1 MMNII
6 HKHIDYFMRRL
17 VALCSCLLLT
27 LTVSAQTWEDVR
39 ESEDYIYGEGWGSTV
54 AEAERNALANLIG
67 KIATNVTGE
76 AQSSVKVQHGDG
88 KLNEESQFTQTVN
101 TYSQAT
107 LTNTQQQVLKSEPD
121 AYVVRWIKKSEVE
134 KIFESRKRKAID
146 LVESALRADKKGKV
160 DDVLRNYYWALTLL
174 KSLQYPNDV
183 MYTDD
188 DGEEHVLTNWIKEEM
203 DDTFDDLKVIYDG
216 REGNDVHLS
225 ITYKDKPVNS
235 VDYCFWDGQSWSAIY
250 SAKDGWGVLE
260 LAPGYESSHVQLKF
274 EYEYAGEA
282 KIDKEV
288 EMVLNAVKGTPMPDA
303 FKNVKLE
310 NKEKPKERAERQQK
324 MASESFTTNAAEVI
338 APPKPIAKKDKDASK
353 YMSALEQVVK
363 AIKQKNYDSVRS
375 FFSDGGWDMFTKLM
389 KYGKGKV
396 LDSSDIRLYEDN
408 GSVLVRGLR
417 MSFSFASGVRKSFV
431 EDVVFAFDEGQK
443 IDNISFGLG
452 KTAEDDILNKGVWEE
467 KSRFAI
473 MNFLENYKTAYALKR
488 LDYIRSIF
496 DDDAVIITGS
506 VVRRANQN
514 VNIENQSTISQ
525 EGNLIIKKNR
535 QTKDEYLANL
545 KRCFERN
552 EFVNIRFSNN
562 DVIKM
567 GTGGESYAIQ
577 IQQDYYSSTYGDKGY
592 LMLMVDINEPTKPL
606 IKLRTW
612 QPEKDPDF
620 GLYGP
625 GDF

>member
-1 MMNII
+1 MNII
-6 HKHIDYFMRRL
+6 HKHLDHFMRRL
-17 VALCSCLLLT
+17 VVLCSCLLLT
-27 LTVSAQTWEDVR
+27 LCVSAQSWEVVR
-39 ESEDYIYGEGWGSTV
+39 DSEDYIYGEGWGSTV

-76 AQSSVKVQHGDG
+76 AQTSLKTQNSNG
-88 KLNEESQFTQTVN
+88 KLDEESQFTQTVS

-107 LTNTQQQVLKSEPD
+107 LTNTQQQVLQTEPD

-134 KIFESRKRKAID
+134 KIFESRKRKAVD
-146 LVESALRADKKGKV
+146 LVESAIRAERKGKV

-174 KSLQYPNDV
+174 KSLQYPNEV
-183 MYTDD
+183 TYTDE
-188 DGEEHVLTNWIKEEM
+188 DGKEHVLTNWCKEKI
-203 DDTFDDLKVIYDG
+203 DDTFDDLKAIYDS
-216 REGNDVHLS
+216 RDGNDIRLS
-225 ITYKDKPVNS
+225 ITYKGKPVNS
-235 VDYCFWDGQSWSAIY
+235 VDYKYWDGQTWSAIY

-260 LAPGYESSHVQLKF
+260 LAPGYEGSQVQLRYEF
-274 EYEYAGEA
+274 EYAGEA

-303 FKNVKLE
+303 YTNVTLE
-310 NKEKPKERAERQQK
+310 NKEKPKETSSRHQQ
-324 MASESFTTNAAEVI
+324 MASQSFTTNSAEMI
-338 APPKPIAKKDKDASK
+338 APPKTLTKKDKDASK
-353 YMSALEQVVK
+353 YMTTLEQVVK
-363 AIKQKNYDSVRS
+363 AIKEKRYDSVRS

-389 KYGKGKV
+389 KYGKGRV
-396 LDSSDIRLYEDN
+396 LDSSDIRLYDDQ

-431 EDVVFAFDEGQK
+431 EDVVFAFNEDQK
-443 IDNISFGLG
+443 IDNIAFGLG
-452 KTAEDDILNKGVWEE
+452 KTAEDDILYKGVWEE

-506 VVRRANQN
+506 VVSRANKS
-514 VNIENQSTISQ
+514 VSIENQSTISQ
-525 EGNLIIKKNR
+525 EGNLIIRKNR
-535 QTKDEYLANL
+535 QTKDQYLENL
-545 KRCFERN
+545 KRCFARN

-567 GTGGESYAIQ
+567 GEGGESYAIQ

-592 LMLMVDINEPTKPL
+592 LMLMVDINQPDRPL

-612 QPEKDPDF
+612 QPEKDPNF

>member
-1 MMNII
+1 MKEYRQNVVS
-6 HKHIDYFMRRL
+6 RAA
-17 VALCSCLLLT
+17 ALSVLLLLT
-27 LTVSAQTWEDVR
+27 LGVSAQTWEMVR
-39 ESEDYIYGEGWGSTV
+39 DSEDYIYGEGYGKTI
-54 AEAERNALANLIG
+54 AEAEKNALANLIG

-76 AQSSVKVQHGDG
+76 AQSSIKVQHGEG
-88 KLNEESQFTQTVN
+88 KLNEESQFSQTVN

-107 LTNTQQQVLKSEPD
+107 LTNTQQKVLKGEPD

-146 LVESALRADKKGKV
+146 MVEAAIRAEKKGKV

-174 KSLQYPNDV
+174 KSLQHPNEV

-203 DDTFDDLKVIYDG
+203 DDAFDDLKVIYDG

-225 ITYKDKPVNS
+225 IMYKDKPVNS
-235 VDYCFWDGQSWSAIY
+235 VDYRYWDGQSWSAIY
-250 SAKDGWGVLE
+250 SGKDGWGVLE
-260 LAPGYESSHVQLKF
+260 LAPGFEGSHVQLQF

-288 EMVLNAVKGTPMPDA
+288 EMVLNAVKGTPMPDSY
-303 FKNVKLE
+303 KNVRLE
-310 NKEKPKERAERQQK
+310 NKEKPKEKKERMEK
-324 MASESFTTNAAEVI
+324 MASESFTTNSAEII
-338 APPKPIAKKDKDASK
+338 APPAPIAKKDKDASK
-353 YMSALEQVVK
+353 YMKTLEEVVK
-363 AIKQKNYDSVRS
+363 AIKNKNYDAVRP
-375 FFSDGGWDMFTKLM
+375 FFTTEGWDMFTKLM

-396 LDSSDIRLYEDN
+396 LDSSDIRLYDDK
-408 GSVLVRGLR
+408 GSILVRGLR

-431 EDVVFAFDEGQK
+431 EDVVFAFTEDQK
-443 IDNISFGLG
+443 IDNIAFGLG

-506 VVRRANQN
+506 VVSKASKN

-525 EGNLIIKKNR
+525 EGNQIIIKNR
-535 QTKDEYLANL
+535 QTKDQYLDNL
-545 KRCFERN
+545 KRCFQRN

-567 GTGGESYAIQ
+567 GEGGESYAIQ

-612 QPEKDPDF
+612 QPEKDPNF